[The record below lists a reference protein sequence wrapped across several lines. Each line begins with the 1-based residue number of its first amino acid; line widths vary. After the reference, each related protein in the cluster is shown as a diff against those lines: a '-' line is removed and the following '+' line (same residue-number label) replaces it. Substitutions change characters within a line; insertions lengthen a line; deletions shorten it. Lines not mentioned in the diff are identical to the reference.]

1 MKKALA
7 KKLYK
12 KISAGGVENENPF
25 DVFKKINYELL
36 RAMKIVADKIKDNKV
51 DDIRQKSFSRAL
63 IIIYTIQTNLNF
75 DKDQQTSIDLFRF
88 YEYCRS
94 KLIDG
99 VSSLSYKGI
108 YKSVVSLDDMFNFKY
123 INQDL

>member
-12 KISAGGVENENPF
+12 KISTGGVENESPF
-25 DVFKKINYELL
+25 DVFKKVNYELL
-36 RAMKIVADKIKDNKV
+36 RAMKNVADKIKDNKI
-51 DDIRQKSFSRAL
+51 DDIRQKNFSRAL

-75 DKDQQTSIDLFRF
+75 DKDEQTSIDLFRF

-94 KLIDG
+94 KLING
-99 VSSLSYKGI
+99 VSSLSYKS
-108 YKSVVSLDDMFNFKY
+108 KAL
-123 INQDL
+123 L